1 MLTIRVL
8 EKNFE
13 VEKGTSFET
22 IAKQFQSY
30 FKSPILL
37 AKQNNKLIEL
47 SHKIQQGGEVMFYD
61 ITCMEGMRVYH
72 RSVSFLMIKA
82 VKEML
87 GKKASVVIEHSLQ
100 KFIL

>member
-22 IAKQFQSY
+22 IAKQFQSH

-72 RSVSFLMIKA
+72 RSVSFLMK
-82 VKEML
+82 
-87 GKKASVVIEHSLQ
+87 LQ
-100 KFIL
+100 VH